1 MPNWWIFIILIL
13 CIVVVYFFLRLRDTS
28 YSGWLIMI
36 PGITGDLAKRKLIP
50 ALYQLYTKGTR
61 CTIIG
66 TGRNPADIAVILGE
80 AKKFVNDGR
89 EWADFSRT
97 VQYHKLDPEISTD
110 FDDLALILGRYKHIT
125 KRMVYLAIP
134 SESYSS
140 MTQQLVRCGIVQPHQ
155 EHFILYEKP
164 FGSDLASAR
173 QINANILSVLPE
185 HQVYRVDHYVAKCLT
200 QRLPSLI
207 DEKRAIESI
216 SILMH
221 EKIGIEGRGQFYDR
235 YGAIKDVVQNHMLQ
249 LLAFIAEAP
258 SHSLKLCL
266 GERDRACASAEADA
280 DEKAK
285 FLRSL
290 IVRNVERRQYEGYK
304 MEKGVSP
311 NSTTETYAAIT
322 LESGDEQWKG
332 VTFFLETGKCMP
344 EKRTEIRVIF
354 KSGDTLIIQFAPEES
369 IIFRSG
375 GIEKPITFK
384 EGCADAYQMLLDD
397 VFTGNLKYSVSFPE
411 LEAQWQLTD
420 LLK

>member
-1 MPNWWIFIILIL
+1 MPNCWIFIILIL
-13 CIVVVYFFLRLRDTS
+13 CIVVVYFFLSLRDTS

-235 YGAIKDVVQNHMLQ
+235 YGAVKDVVQNHMLQ
-249 LLAFIAEAP
+249 LLAFI
-258 SHSLKLCL
+258 
-266 GERDRACASAEADA
+266 ADA

-290 IVRNVERRQYEGYK
+290 IVRNVERRQYDGYR

-311 NSTTETYAAIT
+311 DSTTETYAAIT
-322 LESGDEQWKG
+322 LYSNDHRWKG

-344 EKRTEIRVIF
+344 EKRTEICVIF
-354 KSGDTLIIQFAPEES
+354 KSGDALIIQFAPQES
-369 IIFRSG
+369 IVFRSS
-375 GIEKPITFK
+375 GIEKPIAFK

-397 VFTGNLKYSVSFPE
+397 VFTGDLKYSVGFPE

-420 LLK
+420 SSESVNPIG